1 MRAFEKDLEKIYS
14 ELERRNEEL
23 NGYYTLLDDEH
34 PEASMVVDN
43 FLEEL
48 ALFKNKESIMA
59 TLTRIVSLKEDSIHQ
74 ILKNLIRGWSDLIR
88 FFPVLNVEQYNVAPT
103 L

>member
-23 NGYYTLLDDEH
+23 NSYYTLLDLEH
-34 PEASMVVDN
+34 PEASMVVES

-48 ALFKNKESIMA
+48 APFLKIK
-59 TLTRIVSLKEDSIHQ
+59 SLLWQ
-74 ILKNLIRGWSDLIR
+74 L
-88 FFPVLNVEQYNVAPT
+88 
-103 L
+103 